1 MQLSVSMWSVQKEFF
16 KGNIDTKGF
25 IELAAQ
31 WDVDAVELLD
41 CFFKS
46 NEEVDMVIHILKEK
60 SLRVSS
66 YSIGN
71 DFVVNDEKELEEQ
84 IASVKEG
91 IDRAVKL
98 GTNNLRV
105 FSGSSKPDISYEKG
119 MASILE
125 GFRSCVPYAEKK
137 GITMVLENH
146 GLFAGTASKVRNI
159 IETIGSPNLKANAD
173 TGNFLLVLENPVESV
188 DNLKD
193 IIGFVHFK
201 DFKKLNE
208 PNGNEAYTAIDGTL
222 YQGTPIGQGD
232 VDLKKII
239 EILGEAGYTGYLS
252 IEYEGIGDPIQETA
266 QSVDYLKN
274 ILNKSNR

>member
-16 KGNIDTKGF
+16 KGKIDTAGF
-25 IELAAQ
+25 IKLATQ
-31 WDVDAVELLD
+31 WKVDAVELLD

-46 NEEVDMVIHILKEK
+46 DEEVDMIVNMLKEK
-60 SLRVSS
+60 NLPVSA

-71 DFVVNDEKELEEQ
+71 DFVVDDKKELEAQ
-84 IASVKEG
+84 ILSVKEG
-91 IDRAVKL
+91 IDRAVRL
-98 GTNNLRV
+98 GTTNLRV
-105 FSGSSKPDISYEKG
+105 FSGNSKHDISYEKG
-119 MASILE
+119 MENIIE
-125 GFRSCVPYAEKK
+125 GFRNCVPYAEEK
-137 GITMVLENH
+137 GIAMVLENH
-146 GLFAGTASKVRNI
+146 GLFAGTSAKVRNI
-159 IETIGSPNLKANAD
+159 IETINSPNLKANAD
-173 TGNFLLVLENPVESV
+173 TGNFLLVLENPVEAV

-201 DFKKLNE
+201 DFKKLDE
-208 PNGNEAYTAIDGTL
+208 PNGKETYTAIDNTL

>member
-1 MQLSVSMWSVQKEFF
+1 MWSIQKEFF
-16 KGNIDTKGF
+16 KGNVDTKGF
-25 IELAAQ
+25 IELATQ
-31 WDVDAVELLD
+31 WNVKAVELLD

-46 NEEVDMVIHILKEK
+46 NEEVDMVIQILKEK
-60 SLRVSS
+60 GLSVSA

-71 DFVVNDEKELEEQ
+71 DFVVNDEKELEKQ
-84 IASVKEG
+84 IAYVKEG

-98 GTNNLRV
+98 GTSNLRV
-105 FSGSSKPDISYEKG
+105 FSGSSKPDISFEKG
-119 MASILE
+119 VANIIE
-125 GFRSCVPYAEKK
+125 GFRSCVPYAEEK
-137 GITMVLENH
+137 GIIMVLENH

-208 PNGNEAYTAIDGTL
+208 PNGKEAYTAIDGTL

-232 VDLKKII
+232 VELEKIV

-252 IEYEGIGDPIQETA
+252 IEYEGIGDPIKETA
-266 QSVDYLKN
+266 QSIDYLKD
-274 ILNKSNR
+274 ILNKRNR